1 MAEYVNKAE
10 SKQAVRDK
18 WQDFETRVE
27 VNYIVNCMPTIN
39 IVCCEVCKYWSLE
52 KELTRLNGERYTV
65 GYCCLEDKHSD
76 CDWFCADGE
85 RRSDG

>member
-10 SKQAVRDK
+10 LKQAVRNR

-27 VNYIVNCMPTIN
+27 VNYVVNCMPTID
-39 IVCCEVCKYWSLE
+39 IVTCKECVYEDCGMCSHIDHEWE
-52 KELTRLNGERYTV
+52 NHEADY
-65 GYCCLEDKHSD
+65 YCS
-76 CDWFCADGE
+76 DGE